1 MTDEQPQPQSQGPQQ
16 ILQMLQQ
23 KIGNVELTTHALIR
37 VLDNEDI
44 IDEEQIHDE
53 AEEIVKEMQEQMPDV
68 DLKQEEIQ
76 TKGDDEE
83 QED

>member
-1 MTDEQPQPQSQGPQQ
+1 MTDEQPQGPQQ

-23 KIGNVELTTHALIR
+23 KIGNVELTLHALIR
-37 VLDNEDI
+37 VLDNEDML
-44 IDEEQIHDE
+44 DEEQIHDE

>member
-1 MTDEQPQPQSQGPQQ
+1 MTDEQPQGPQQ

-23 KIGNVELTTHALIR
+23 KIGNIELTLHALIR
-37 VLDNEDI
+37 VLDNEDML
-44 IDEEQIHDE
+44 DEEQIHDE

-83 QED
+83 QAD